1 MEARDNFF
9 LPPFVGTAV
18 VKILLLF
25 WTQTCVFK
33 KFFCQ
38 VLLLP
43 LPTKEASKWAS
54 IHDQKVM
61 IYGTKIMRWRIQK
74 SKDLLGF
81 SVKKSQV
88 QSLELML
95 TTCILSCF
103 LGNFFFTTWL
113 EAMIVST
120 TVWKKGSG
128 WFYSSANFSS
138 ICQQETEM
146 KKKGSRAKQ
155 QLTFQSARLG

>member
-1 MEARDNFF
+1 MEATDNFF

-43 LPTKEASKWAS
+43 LHTKEASKWAS
-54 IHDQKVM
+54 IHDEKVM

-113 EAMIVST
+113 GAMIVST
-120 TVWKKGSG
+120 TVWKKKVQVGFTPQLISHQ
-128 WFYSSANFSS
+128 FAN
-138 ICQQETEM
+138 
-146 KKKGSRAKQ
+146 KKKRWRRRGAEPSNSWLFNLQ
-155 QLTFQSARLG
+155 D